1 MRKENDNKFN
11 FKKGQ
16 ELGSGCFGRVV
27 KAEAVGL
34 KDADENVTTVAVKMV
49 KPTAKSK
56 DAIVALVR
64 ELKILI
70 YLGEHL
76 NVVNLLGACTK
87 TNVRGKILYVKKIWR
102 KVTNFVFSIVE
113 EFLVLIDYCEF
124 GNLKSF
130 LIKNRNHFINQL
142 NGSGEMQ
149 PEYEKAEIDTMTK

>member
-1 MRKENDNKFN
+1 LRKENDNKFN
-11 FKKGQ
+11 LKKGQ

-34 KDADENVTTVAVKMV
+34 KDADENVTAVAVKMV
-49 KPTAKSK
+49 KPTAKSH

-87 TNVRGKILYVKKIWR
+87 TNVI
-102 KVTNFVFSIVE
+102 
-113 EFLVLIDYCEF
+113 
-124 GNLKSF
+124 
-130 LIKNRNHFINQL
+130 
-142 NGSGEMQ
+142 GE
-149 PEYEKAEIDTMTK
+149 I

>member
-1 MRKENDNKFN
+1 
-11 FKKGQ
+11 
-16 ELGSGCFGRVV
+16 
-27 KAEAVGL
+27 VGL

-87 TNVRGKILYVKKIWR
+87 TNAIGGHRLHSR
-102 KVTNFVFSIVE
+102 KYE
-113 EFLVLIDYCEF
+113 EKL
-124 GNLKSF
+124 
-130 LIKNRNHFINQL
+130 
-142 NGSGEMQ
+142 
-149 PEYEKAEIDTMTK
+149 

>member
-1 MRKENDNKFN
+1 
-11 FKKGQ
+11 
-16 ELGSGCFGRVV
+16 
-27 KAEAVGL
+27 VGL

-87 TNVRGKILYVKKIWR
+87 TNVIGKNQTTSARQQEK
-102 KVTNFVFSIVE
+102 TN
-113 EFLVLIDYCEF
+113 
-124 GNLKSF
+124 GN
-130 LIKNRNHFINQL
+130 
-142 NGSGEMQ
+142 
-149 PEYEKAEIDTMTK
+149 

>member
-1 MRKENDNKFN
+1 M
-11 FKKGQ
+11 
-16 ELGSGCFGRVV
+16 
-27 KAEAVGL
+27 GL

-87 TNVRGKILYVKKIWR
+87 TNVIGKNQTTRKDKWELIILL
-102 KVTNFVFSIVE
+102 FHFVE
-113 EFLVLIDYCEF
+113 EFLVLIDFCQF
-124 GNLKSF
+124 GNLKSY
-130 LIKNRNHFINQL
+130 LIKNRSQFINQL

-149 PEYEKAEIDTMTK
+149 SAFQAENLTAETNTIAK